1 MGHHLHNGSLRQH
14 VKFQIVNN
22 NAAAQDIAGMFIFAL
37 VIT

>member
-1 MGHHLHNGSLRQH
+1 